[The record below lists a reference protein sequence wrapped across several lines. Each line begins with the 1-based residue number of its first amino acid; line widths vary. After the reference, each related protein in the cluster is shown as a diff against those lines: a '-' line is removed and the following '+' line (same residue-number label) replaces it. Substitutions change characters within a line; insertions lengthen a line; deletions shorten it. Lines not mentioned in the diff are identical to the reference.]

1 MSNKN
6 LKYKLM
12 GTSIVTTNTVTFL
25 KLLNVA
31 NYIFLV
37 LYFASAAGIRYLFT
51 TNRRKYFRILSTIYT
66 LGIGLV
72 LISLRFPFIINLR
85 NKTCMK
91 EVTTLM
97 LSAGLIVLSTLTKED
112 IAEVWEL
119 IPDRRLAE
127 IEKYKQQ
134 KTKE

>member
-1 MSNKN
+1 
-6 LKYKLM
+6 M
-12 GTSIVTTNTVTFL
+12 GSIITTNTVTFL
-25 KLLNVA
+25 RLLHVA
-31 NYIFLV
+31 NYIFLI
-37 LYFASAAGIRYLFT
+37 LYFASMLGIRYFFT

-72 LISLRFPFIINLR
+72 LISLRFPFLIDLR
-85 NKTCMK
+85 KKTCMK

-119 IPDRRLAE
+119 IPDRRLAD
-127 IEKYKQQ
+127 IEKYKGQ
-134 KTKE
+134 KTKGKVN

>member
-1 MSNKN
+1 
-6 LKYKLM
+6 
-12 GTSIVTTNTVTFL
+12 
-25 KLLNVA
+25 
-31 NYIFLV
+31 
-37 LYFASAAGIRYLFT
+37 
-51 TNRRKYFRILSTIYT
+51 
-66 LGIGLV
+66 
-72 LISLRFPFIINLR
+72 
-85 NKTCMK
+85 MK

>member
-1 MSNKN
+1 
-6 LKYKLM
+6 M
-12 GTSIVTTNTVTFL
+12 GSIITTNTVTFL
-25 KLLNVA
+25 RLLHVA
-31 NYIFLV
+31 NYIFLI
-37 LYFASAAGIRYLFT
+37 LYFASMLGIRYFFT

-72 LISLRFPFIINLR
+72 LISLRFPFLIDLR
-85 NKTCMK
+85 KKTCMK

-119 IPDRRLAE
+119 IPDRRLAD
-127 IEKYKQQ
+127 IEKYKEQ
-134 KTKE
+134 KTKGKVN